1 MRKLDRAFHEKVAL
15 DLLARDGIGVIW
27 KLHLD
32 AANAYRGGFLN
43 GAKILLATA
52 DAAERLIRHAA
63 TSKSTRESQTGRR
76 DREPGCLQATRHGA
90 RPDPA
95 KS

>member
-1 MRKLDRAFHEKVAL
+1 MPIPSCQRICAFHEKVAL

-63 TSKSTRESQTGRR
+63 MSKVVGEGQI
-76 DREPGCLQATRHGA
+76 ERH
-90 RPDPA
+90 
-95 KS
+95 

>member
-52 DAAERLIRHAA
+52 DAAERLIPPRCDLEFDAG
-63 TSKSTRESQTGRR
+63 EP
-76 DREPGCLQATRHGA
+76 DRAP
-90 RPDPA
+90 
-95 KS
+95 

>member
-1 MRKLDRAFHEKVAL
+1 MRKLDRAYYEKVAL

-52 DAAERLIRHAA
+52 DAAERLIRHTA
-63 TSKSTRESQTGRR
+63 TSELVREGQIERR
-76 DREPGCLQATRHGA
+76 DRDPGRL
-90 RPDPA
+90 
-95 KS
+95 

>member
-1 MRKLDRAFHEKVAL
+1 VQKLNRAYHEKVAL

-52 DAAERLIRHAA
+52 DAAERLIRHTA
-63 TSKSTRESQTGRR
+63 TSNLVPE
-76 DREPGCLQATRHGA
+76 
-90 RPDPA
+90 RPDRAP
-95 KS
+95 